1 MPDGG
6 AGRHDSGV
14 AGAVERVEM
23 NDNVVIVGAGPAG
36 AIAALALADAGIPSV
51 LLDDNARA
59 GGQVWRTGAADL
71 GPPLA
76 YTDSRGDD
84 LRRDLARRGDIIDYR
99 AGHEV
104 VGLFPDLRM
113 WVLDGG
119 ETVTSLCPKAVILA
133 TGALEVFAPVPGWTR
148 PGVYGLGGLQAL
160 MKTSRA
166 VPEGPVVLGGA
177 GPLLRLVAAQ
187 MAALGAEIMA
197 VVDAAPWPSP
207 GQVVRMASQPGLL
220 AKGLA
225 FEWGLVRRGIP
236 VHRGCAIVEVEVDSV
251 LVAPVDE
258 DWRPV
263 GGPRR
268 RLAARVVGLG
278 YGVRSNVEL
287 TRLAGC
293 GHTFSPTRGGWYAT
307 RGQDMETTVKNLFLA
322 GDGGGIGGVEAALA
336 EGVIAAAAVAERLGR
351 GEQLKT
357 KAAKARRR
365 LADLARFQDALS
377 EWSGA
382 RPGIFAAA
390 GEDTIVCRCE
400 DVTRGEIAAAVA
412 AGYTDIGP
420 VKMSTRAG
428 MGLCQGRT
436 CTPAV
441 QAIMAR
447 ESGMSLAEVAL
458 PTSRAPLR
466 PVPLEALAQLPA
478 DEAAE

>member
-1 MPDGG
+1 
-6 AGRHDSGV
+6 
-14 AGAVERVEM
+14 M
-23 NDNVVIVGAGPAG
+23 NDNVVIIGAGPAG
-36 AIAALALADAGIPSV
+36 ATAALVLAEAGISCV

-76 YTDSRGDD
+76 YTDSLGDD

-119 ETVTSLCPKAVILA
+119 ETVTSRCPKAVILA
-133 TGALEVFAPVPGWTR
+133 TGALEVFAPAPGWTR

-160 MKTSRA
+160 MKTSRV

-177 GPLLRLVAAQ
+177 GPLLRLVAVQ
-187 MAALGAEIMA
+187 MAALGAEITA
-197 VVDAAPWPSP
+197 VVDAAPWPSV
-207 GQVVRMASQPGLL
+207 GQVMRMASQPGLL

-236 VHRGCAIVEVEVDSV
+236 VHRGCAIVEVAGAAGEVDQV

-263 GGPRR
+263 DGPRR

-287 TRLAGC
+287 TLLAGC
-293 GHTFSPTRGGWYAT
+293 GHTFSHIRGGWHAT
-307 RGQDMETTVKNLFLA
+307 RGQDMETTVENLFLA
-322 GDGGGIGGVEAALA
+322 GDGGGVGGVEAALA

-351 GEQLKT
+351 GDRMKT

-365 LADLARFQDALS
+365 LADLTRFQGAVA

-390 GEDTIVCRCE
+390 AEDTIVCRCE

-412 AGYTDIGP
+412 AGYTEIGP

-428 MGLCQGRT
+428 MGPCQGRT

-441 QAIMAR
+441 QAIMAD
-447 ESGMSLAEVAL
+447 ESGALLADVGL
-458 PTSRAPLR
+458 PTSRAPVR
-466 PVPLEALAQLPA
+466 PAPLKALAQLPP

>member
-1 MPDGG
+1 MNA
-6 AGRHDSGV
+6 AGP
-14 AGAVERVEM
+14 
-23 NDNVVIVGAGPAG
+23 VVIVGAGPAG
-36 AIAALALADAGIPSV
+36 ATAALALADAGISCV

-76 YTDSRGDD
+76 YSDDRGED
-84 LRRDLARRGDIIDYR
+84 LRRDLARLGDIFDYR

-187 MAALGAEIMA
+187 MAALGAEITA

-220 AKGLA
+220 AKVLA
-225 FEWGLVRRGIP
+225 QEWGLVRRGIP
-236 VHRGCAIVEVEVDSV
+236 VHRGCAIVEVAGAGEVDSV

-293 GHTFSPTRGGWYAT
+293 EHVFSPTRGGWHAT
-307 RGQDMETTVKNLFLA
+307 RGQDMETTVENLFLA

-351 GEQLKT
+351 GDRLKT
-357 KAAKARRR
+357 KAAMARRR
-365 LADLARFQDALS
+365 LADLARFQDALA

-447 ESGMSLAEVAL
+447 ETGMSLAEVAL
-458 PTSRAPLR
+458 PTARAPLR
-466 PVPLEALAQLPA
+466 PVPLQALAQLPP
-478 DEAAE
+478 DEAVE

>member
-1 MPDGG
+1 
-6 AGRHDSGV
+6 
-14 AGAVERVEM
+14 M
-23 NDNVVIVGAGPAG
+23 NDSIVIIGAGPAG
-36 AIAALALADAGIPSV
+36 ATAALVLAEAGISCV

-59 GGQVWRTGAADL
+59 GGQVWRAGAADL
-71 GPPLA
+71 GQPLA
-76 YTDSRGDD
+76 YADSRGED
-84 LRRDLARRGDIIDYR
+84 LRRDLVRRGDIIDYR
-99 AGHEV
+99 TGHEV
-104 VGLFPDLRM
+104 VGLFPDLRL
-113 WVLDGG
+113 WVLAGG
-119 ETVTSLCPKAVILA
+119 ETVTSLRPKAVILA
-133 TGALEVFAPVPGWTR
+133 PGALEVFAPVPGWTR

-177 GPLLRLVAAQ
+177 GPLLHLVGVQ
-187 MAALGAEIMA
+187 MAALGAEITA

-207 GQVVRMASQPGLL
+207 GQIVRMASQPGLL

-236 VHRGCAIVEVEVDSV
+236 VHRGCAIVEVAGAREVDSV

-263 GGPRR
+263 DGRRR

-278 YGVRSNVEL
+278 CGVRSNVEL

-293 GHTFSPTRGGWYAT
+293 EHTFSPIRGGWHAK
-307 RGQDMETTVKNLFLA
+307 RGQDMETTVQNLFLA

-336 EGVIAAAAVAERLGR
+336 EGVIAAAAVAECMGR
-351 GEQLKT
+351 GERLKT
-357 KAAKARRR
+357 KAVKARRR
-365 LADLARFQDALS
+365 LANLARFQSALA

-382 RPGIFAAA
+382 RPGIFVAAA
-390 GEDTIVCRCE
+390 EDTIVCRCE

-412 AGYTDIGP
+412 AGYTEIGP

-441 QAIMAR
+441 QAIMAN
-447 ESGMSLAEVAL
+447 ETGIPLAEVAL

-466 PVPLEALAQLPA
+466 SVPLQALAQLPL
-478 DEAAE
+478 DEAVE

>member
-1 MPDGG
+1 
-6 AGRHDSGV
+6 
-14 AGAVERVEM
+14 M
-23 NDNVVIVGAGPAG
+23 NADAPVVIIGAGPAG
-36 AIAALALADAGIPSV
+36 ATAALALAEAGISSV
-51 LLDDNARA
+51 LLDDNGDA
-59 GGQVWRTGAADL
+59 GGQVWRTGAADQ

-76 YTDSRGDD
+76 YTDARGDE
-84 LRRDLARRGDIIDYR
+84 LRRDLARHGDIIDHR
-99 AGHEV
+99 TGHEV
-104 VGLFPDLRM
+104 VGLFPDLRL
-113 WVLDGG
+113 WVLAGG
-119 ETVTSLCPKAVILA
+119 ETVTSLHPKAVIVA

-166 VPEGPVVLGGA
+166 VPDGPVVLGGA

-187 MAALGAEIMA
+187 LAALGAEISA

-207 GQVVRMASQPGLL
+207 GQVWRLASQPGLL
-220 AKGLA
+220 AKGVA
-225 FEWGLVRRGIP
+225 FEWGLLRRGIP
-236 VHRGCAIVEVEVDSV
+236 IHRGSAIVEIAGDDEPDSV

-258 DWRPV
+258 TWKPV
-263 GGPRR
+263 EGPRR

-293 GHTFSPTRGGWYAT
+293 EHVFSAPRGGWHAT
-307 RGQDMETTVKNLFLA
+307 RDPNMETTVENLFLA
-322 GDGGGIGGVEAALA
+322 GDGGGIGGVEVALA
-336 EGVIAAAAVAERLGR
+336 EGVIAASAVAQRLGR
-351 GEQLKT
+351 GDGLKT

-365 LADLARFQDALS
+365 LVDLTRFQDALA
-377 EWSGA
+377 EWSGV
-382 RPGIFAAA
+382 RPGILA
-390 GEDTIVCRCE
+390 GCTEDTIVCRCE
-400 DVTRGEIAAAVA
+400 DVKRGEIAAAVA

-420 VKMSTRAG
+420 VKMNTRAG

-441 QAIMAR
+441 QAIMAS
-447 ESGMSLAEVAL
+447 ETGTPLAEVGL

-466 PVPLEALAQLPA
+466 PVPLEALAQLPQ